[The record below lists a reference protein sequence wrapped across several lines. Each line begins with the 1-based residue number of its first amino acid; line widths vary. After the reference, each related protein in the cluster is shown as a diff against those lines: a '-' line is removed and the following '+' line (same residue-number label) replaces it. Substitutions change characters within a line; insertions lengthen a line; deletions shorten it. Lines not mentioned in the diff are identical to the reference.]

1 MRRLWKLVSNEKLF
15 EKPCE
20 DNNDNRYPQW
30 HVQGLLH
37 PPTTNFWS
45 ITPPFVENVKKQTT
59 TANILPQDTV
69 LVPYLPSGI
78 K

>member
-37 PPTTNFWS
+37 PPTPNFLVHNS
-45 ITPPFVENVKKQTT
+45 PFCGKREKTDHYCKHPTT
-59 TANILPQDTV
+59 RYCFSTIPAV
-69 LVPYLPSGI
+69 GY
-78 K
+78 